1 MATKATVPHHGVHVR
16 AKRLLKIPAE
26 PSPEL
31 RIPRA
36 AQTRVISMSGIRLGS
51 GKSARAFKEI
61 ICDDVSEFE
70 SYMPSHAVGLSQV
83 RSPAIVMHV
92 WVIPIRRSSAQ
103 APAPGT
109 ARTIP
114 GRMRSWHQPA
124 HHANAHQDDH
134 DDDDGQYQLHRDF
147 VWTSVGHWSSSPL
160 IPRLKPPWAT
170 RSAALAFP
178 VRRSSARHRNDRGMH
193 RRWRYPGNRSEYRT
207 ARPRVGSGRAGL
219 RLLRRKPRHSRLRCA
234 RALRCAR
241 FGFHGFLSERKFSIH
256 KVPLETYM
264 SKLWV

>member
-1 MATKATVPHHGVHVR
+1 
-16 AKRLLKIPAE
+16 
-26 PSPEL
+26 
-31 RIPRA
+31 
-36 AQTRVISMSGIRLGS
+36 
-51 GKSARAFKEI
+51 
-61 ICDDVSEFE
+61 
-70 SYMPSHAVGLSQV
+70 
-83 RSPAIVMHV
+83 
-92 WVIPIRRSSAQ
+92 
-103 APAPGT
+103 
-109 ARTIP
+109 
-114 GRMRSWHQPA
+114 MRSWHQPA

-147 VWTSVGHWSSSPL
+147 VWTSVGHWSSSPQ

-193 RRWRYPGNRSEYRT
+193 RRWRYPGNRSEYRAT
-207 ARPRVGSGRAGL
+207 RPRVGSGRAGL

-256 KVPLETYM
+256 KVPLSSEVRRLKQLETENVRLK
-264 SKLWV
+264 KLVAERDLEIEIMKDQQVINNNPGAGMGSGHLRIPGATKWECLPTGSSWTPKGRRTTPIKWKSFYARRPPAANPSLLQLPC